1 MFPIQIPRRL
11 SLPATFLR
19 SRPSLRRLHT
29 ANPSTFRNPLVLQI
43 WGSNTDV
50 GKTVFSAALLRTAT
64 RPSLYLKPVQS
75 GYPADD
81 DARTVTQNAPQAR
94 GAVLHTLSAPVS
106 PDLAAALSGQEA
118 ISDDLLREQTR
129 RALKDFLEISEEGRQ
144 DKSSMALLETA
155 GGVLSPA
162 PSGTLQAD
170 LYRSFRL
177 PGLLVGDS
185 RLGGVSATLA
195 AYEAL
200 RMRGYDVVGVV
211 FFDSGEGLENE
222 AAVERYVQRDGTG
235 VFQAPKLPRK
245 EVPLSEYFQDG
256 DVDQFFGDLGTWLRG
271 REEERWEKLQEM
283 KTAAGD
289 VFWYPFTQHNQL
301 KSVTCIDS
309 AHGNHFVCFDAKKG
323 LHQKVDAIGSWWTNG
338 VGHGNV
344 DITKAVARASGRY
357 GHVMFPEAVYEPAF
371 ELAKMLLNGPG
382 KGWAERVFYSDDG
395 STAVEV
401 ALKMAF
407 RKRAVDFP
415 NRTRLPV
422 KIVGLDGCY
431 HGDTLGVMDCSPSS
445 DFNLSQTPW
454 YEPRGLFFEP
464 PTAAMR
470 NGVWRVSMPEW
481 IGSTNNEMLSGVAE
495 LFDTNREI
503 ADYAESIGTRI
514 DEALQN
520 GIELGACLLEPVL
533 LGAGGMQLVDPAF
546 QRAMVRECRKRGI
559 PIVFDEIFTGLW
571 RLGSETGAELIG
583 EKPDIAAYGKL
594 LTGGVVP
601 IAATVASNAVFRA
614 FGGESKVD
622 ALLHGHSFT
631 GHAVGCAASV
641 QALKSY
647 EALGRKREYWDHG
660 MAAEI
665 SCVEGVE
672 HAMALGTVFAFR
684 LKGDSGYAATA
695 AQDLVEHLR
704 ESDIF
709 VRPLGNV
716 IYLMCTPLTEK
727 RDCDFLM
734 QKVYSALGGEE
745 GSASG
750 EVSQDGISE

>member
-1 MFPIQIPRRL
+1 M
-11 SLPATFLR
+11 
-19 SRPSLRRLHT
+19 
-29 ANPSTFRNPLVLQI
+29 LQI

-50 GKTVFSAALLRTAT
+50 GKTVLSAALLRTVT
-64 RPSLYLKPVQS
+64 HPSLYLKPVQS
-75 GYPADD
+75 GFPADD

-94 GAVLHTLSAPVS
+94 AAILHALSAPVS
-106 PDLAAALSGQEA
+106 PDLAAVLSGQDA

-129 RALKDFLEISEEGRQ
+129 RALKDFLEISDQGRQ
-144 DKSSMALLETA
+144 EKRTMALIETA

-195 AYEAL
+195 AYDAL
-200 RMRGYDVVGVV
+200 RMRGYDVFAVV
-211 FFDSGEGLENE
+211 FFDGGEGLENE
-222 AAVERYVQRDGTG
+222 KTVERCVRRDGTG
-235 VFQAPKLPRK
+235 VFQAPRLPSK

-256 DVDQFFGDLGTWLRG
+256 EVDQFFGELGTWLRG
-271 REEERWEKLQEM
+271 KEGERWEKLEQM
-283 KTAAGD
+283 KEAARE
-289 VFWYPFTQHNQL
+289 VFWYPFTQHDHL

-309 AHGNHFVCFDAKKG
+309 AYGDQFVCFDAKKG

-371 ELAKMLLNGPG
+371 DLAKMLLNGPG
-382 KGWAERVFYSDDG
+382 NGWAARVFYSDDG

-415 NRTRLPV
+415 HRTGLPV
-422 KIVGLDGCY
+422 KIVGLEGCY

-445 DFNLSQTPW
+445 DFNVSQTPW

-464 PTAAMR
+464 PTVAMR
-470 NGVWRVSMPEW
+470 NGVWRVSIPEW
-481 IGSTNNEMLSGVAE
+481 IGSSNNGMLSGIAE
-495 LFDTNREI
+495 VFDNNREI
-503 ADYAESIGTRI
+503 SEYAESIGKRI
-514 DEALQN
+514 DEALHN

-601 IAATVASNAVFRA
+601 IAATVASDAVFRA
-614 FGGESKVD
+614 FGGDSKVD

-631 GHAVGCAASV
+631 GHAVGCAACV
-641 QALKSY
+641 EALKTY
-647 EALGRKREYWDHG
+647 KALGGKREYWDQG

-665 SCVEGVE
+665 SCLESVE
-672 HAMALGTVFAFR
+672 HSIALGTLFAFR

-695 AQDLVEHLR
+695 AYGLVEHLR
-704 ESDIF
+704 ERDIF

-716 IYLMCTPLTEK
+716 IYMMCTPLTEK

-734 QKVYSALGGEE
+734 HKVYSALGREE

-750 EVSQDGISE
+750 EGKQGGLSE